1 MSARSRSQPWWGPR
15 RVPHWQPPCCYQGA
29 ELLEA
34 YSWPTGDLF
43 AGFVEY
49 FDDIVATEYRAPP
62 GTPPTLEY
70 PGGKPPEPVACWGVS
85 VVPGCT
91 MCQDAPGFCPRH
103 SQAPVV
109 AGRKVER
116 G

>member
-1 MSARSRSQPWWGPR
+1 MSARSRSRPWWGPR
-15 RVPHWQPPCCYQGA
+15 HVPHWQPPCCMPDYDLVA
-29 ELLEA
+29 PYLEPLPLTA
-34 YSWPTGDLF
+34 VQL
-43 AGFVEY
+43 
-49 FDDIVATEYRAPP
+49 DDIVAAEYRVPP